1 MSGEGCLSS
10 HGKGVSY
17 WCLPVA
23 GEILS
28 PFSRALVVVV
38 VVVLALCICIYMTTA
53 QQMAVEHLDKV
64 ILSHPL
70 NKGSVWANGSQAERP
85 KRNLFQG
92 EFQNK

>member
-1 MSGEGCLSS
+1 M
-10 HGKGVSY
+10 SY

-23 GEILS
+23 GEIIS
-28 PFSRALVVVV
+28 PFSRALVV

-53 QQMAVEHLDKV
+53 QQMAAEHLDKV

-70 NKGSVWANGSQAERP
+70 NKGSVWANGCQAERP

-92 EFQNK
+92 EFPNK